1 MWPIDFCVRSP
12 PLASCFDPRIFLK
25 SAKNKQREEQI
36 SWKHADSNHSKEWCE
51 MIRTCKCSA
60 FWKRKTELLWQ
71 NMWQQLAKKSENG
84 QMFRLKRSSAID
96 GSKYFCTTPLNAGK
110 QRLPLNAKQSQN
122 ESPEWLI
129 VTKKHDGKTQ
139 KWTEGLKSSSSTP
152 LTFTIWHSDEK
163 TWRANTGIW
172 WDMMDRFQVK
182 LTRNC
187 KVWLYRSHRTAG
199 KGSWQIDVL
208 LTNQTRESSNF
219 VYCAGKKI
227 HFRL

>member
-1 MWPIDFCVRSP
+1 
-12 PLASCFDPRIFLK
+12 
-25 SAKNKQREEQI
+25 
-36 SWKHADSNHSKEWCE
+36 
-51 MIRTCKCSA
+51 
-60 FWKRKTELLWQ
+60 
-71 NMWQQLAKKSENG
+71 
-84 QMFRLKRSSAID
+84 
-96 GSKYFCTTPLNAGK
+96 LNAGK

-122 ESPEWLI
+122 ESPWLI
-129 VTKKHDGKTQ
+129 VTKKHDGRTQ

-152 LTFTIWHSDEK
+152 LTFTITPMRKHEEQIQGYD
-163 TWRANTGIW
+163 RIW

-219 VYCAGKKI
+219 VYCAGKKT
-227 HFRL
+227 F

>member
-1 MWPIDFCVRSP
+1 MLIQTTP
-12 PLASCFDPRIFLK
+12 
-25 SAKNKQREEQI
+25 KNDVK
-36 SWKHADSNHSKEWCE
+36 WFGHANVLLSESGKPSFFGKICDNSSQK
-51 MIRTCKCSA
+51 
-60 FWKRKTELLWQ
+60 KT
-71 NMWQQLAKKSENG
+71 ENG

-110 QRLPLNAKQSQN
+110 QRLPSNAKQSQN